1 MSYQINKNM
10 ETKIYH
16 LIYDHGD
23 QTENFIIE
31 ALNEDQAIELTGLP
45 EKDNKFIHIQEIVK
59 TGKPNI
65 IF

>member
-1 MSYQINKNM
+1 M

-31 ALNEDQAIELTGLP
+31 ALNEDQAIELTELP
-45 EKDNKFIHIQEIVK
+45 KKNNKIIHIQEIVK